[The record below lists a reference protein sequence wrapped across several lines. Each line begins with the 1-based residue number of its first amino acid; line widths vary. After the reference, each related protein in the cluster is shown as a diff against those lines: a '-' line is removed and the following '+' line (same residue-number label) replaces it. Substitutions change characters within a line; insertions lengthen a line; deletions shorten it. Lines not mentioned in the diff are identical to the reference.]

1 MKHIFIVNT
10 VAGEHSCL
18 NEVMKAIANE
28 SEVIDYELFTPD
40 SAKDNISRI
49 KSYLE
54 AHPDEEVRFYACG
67 GDGTLNKVASGIY
80 GYPNAS
86 LAVLAYGSGNDYIK
100 YYADL
105 QTFRNVENAMH
116 GTEELVDIMQV
127 NERFAINA
135 THFGLDSIVAK
146 MMHIIRRYPIIGGK
160 MCYPIAVFW
169 AFLTGM
175 RTKCTVYADGE
186 KLNNGKICLCT
197 IANGR
202 FVGGSYKC
210 APRSLNDDGLMEVCL
225 IKPVSRI
232 KFAIL
237 KKYYT
242 NGTHLDNPR
251 FNKYV
256 VYRRAKQVVIEGGKG
271 FCVSLDGEILE
282 GEKIIVEN
290 KQQAI
295 RFVVPSGCP
304 SGQKS

>member
-18 NEVMKAIANE
+18 DEVMKAIANE
-28 SEVIDYELFTPD
+28 KEVIDYEIFTPN
-40 SAKDNISRI
+40 SAKDNIDKI
-49 KSYLE
+49 KAYLE

-67 GDGTLNKVASGIY
+67 GDGTINKVSSGIY

-105 QTFRNVENAMH
+105 QTFRDVEKVMH
-116 GTEELVDIMQV
+116 GTEKRVDIMQV
-127 NERFAINA
+127 NNRFALNA
-135 THFGLDSIVAK
+135 THFGLDSKVAK
-146 MMHIIRRYPIIGGK
+146 TMHIIRRYPIIGGK

-175 RTKCTVYADGE
+175 RTRCTVYADGE
-186 KLNNGKICLCT
+186 KLNDGKICLCT

-202 FVGGSYKC
+202 YVGGSYKC
-210 APRSLNDDGLMEVCL
+210 APRSSNEDGLLEVCL
-225 IKPVSRI
+225 IKPISRF
-232 KFAIL
+232 KFMKL
-237 KKYYT
+237 KKSYT
-242 NGTHLDNPR
+242 VGEHLDDPQ
-251 FNKYV
+251 FKDII
-256 VYRRAKQVVIEGGKG
+256 VYRRAKQVVIEGKKG

-282 GEKIIVEN
+282 GEKIVVEN

-295 RFVVPSGCP
+295 RFVVPE
-304 SGQKS
+304 K

>member
-18 NEVMKAIANE
+18 NEVKKAIANE

-40 SAKDNISRI
+40 SAKDNVSQI

-105 QTFRNVENAMH
+105 KAFRNVENAMH
-116 GTEELVDIMQV
+116 GTEKRIDIMQV
-127 NERFAINA
+127 NGRFAINA
-135 THFGLDSIVAK
+135 THFGLDSVVAK
-146 MMHIIRRYPIIGGK
+146 VMHKIRRYPIIGGK
-160 MCYPIAVFW
+160 MCYPIAVLR

-186 KLNNGKICLCT
+186 KLNEGKICLCT
-197 IANGR
+197 IANGKY
-202 FVGGSYKC
+202 VGGSYKC
-210 APRSLNDDGLMEVCL
+210 APNSLNDDGLLEVCL
-225 IKPVSRI
+225 IKPISRI
-232 KFAIL
+232 KFALL
-237 KKYYT
+237 KKSYT
-242 NGTHLDNPR
+242 HGTHLDNPK
-251 FNKYV
+251 FKDII
-256 VYRRAKQVVIEGGKG
+256 VYRKAKQVVIEGGKG
-271 FCVSLDGEILE
+271 FCVSLDGEVLNSE
-282 GEKIIVEN
+282 RIVVDN

-295 RFVVPSGCP
+295 RFVVP
-304 SGQKS
+304 KEN

>member
-18 NEVMKAIANE
+18 DEVKNAIAHE
-28 SEVIDYELFTPD
+28 SEVIDYEIFTPS
-40 SAKDNISRI
+40 SAKDNISQI

-80 GYPNAS
+80 GFPNAS

-105 QTFRNVENAMH
+105 QTFRTVENAMH
-116 GTEELVDIMQV
+116 GTEKRVDIMKV
-127 NERFAINA
+127 NDRFALNA
-135 THFGLDSIVAK
+135 THFGLDSVVAK
-146 MMHIIRRYPIIGGK
+146 TMNKIRRYHIIGGK
-160 MCYPIAVFW
+160 MCYPIAVFK
-169 AFLTGM
+169 AFFTGM
-175 RTKCTVYADGE
+175 KTKCTVYADGE
-186 KLNNGKICLCT
+186 KLNDSKICLCT
-197 IANGR
+197 VANGKY
-202 FVGGSYKC
+202 VGGSYKC
-210 APRSLNDDGLMEVCL
+210 APRSLNDDGLLEVCL

-242 NGTHLDNPR
+242 EGTHLDNPR

-295 RFVVPSGCP
+295 RFVVPNLMP
-304 SGQKS
+304 

>member
-18 NEVMKAIANE
+18 EEVKKAIANE
-28 SEVIDYELFTPD
+28 SEAIDYELFTPD
-40 SAKDNISRI
+40 SAKDNVSQI
-49 KSYLE
+49 KEYLE

-105 QTFRNVENAMH
+105 KAFRNVENAMH
-116 GTEELVDIMQV
+116 GTEKRIDIMQV
-127 NERFAINA
+127 NGRFAINA
-135 THFGLDSIVAK
+135 THFGLDSVVAK
-146 MMHIIRRYPIIGGK
+146 VMHKIRRYPIIGGK
-160 MCYPIAVFW
+160 MCYPIAVLR

-186 KLNNGKICLCT
+186 KLNEGKICLCT
-197 IANGR
+197 IANGKY
-202 FVGGSYKC
+202 VGGSYKC
-210 APRSLNDDGLMEVCL
+210 APRSLNDDGWLEVCL

-232 KFAIL
+232 KFALL
-237 KKYYT
+237 KKSYT
-242 NGTHLDNPR
+242 HGTHLDNPK
-251 FNKYV
+251 FKDII

-271 FCVSLDGEILE
+271 FCVSLDGEVLNSE
-282 GEKIIVEN
+282 RIVVDN

-295 RFVVPSGCP
+295 RFVVPAV
-304 SGQKS
+304 

>member
-18 NEVMKAIANE
+18 KEVEKAIANE
-28 SEVIDYELFTPD
+28 SEAIDYELFTPD
-40 SAKDNISRI
+40 SAKDNVSQI
-49 KSYLE
+49 KEYLE

-105 QTFRNVENAMH
+105 KTFRNVENTMH
-116 GTEELVDIMQV
+116 GTEKRVDIMQV
-127 NERFAINA
+127 NGRFAINA
-135 THFGLDSIVAK
+135 THFGLDSVVAK
-146 MMHIIRRYPIIGGK
+146 VMHKIRRYPIIGGK
-160 MCYPIAVFW
+160 MCYPIAVLR

-186 KLNNGKICLCT
+186 KLNEGKICLCT
-197 IANGR
+197 IANGKY
-202 FVGGSYKC
+202 VGGSYKC
-210 APRSLNDDGLMEVCL
+210 APRSLNDDGLLEVCL
-225 IKPVSRI
+225 IKPISRI
-232 KFAIL
+232 KFALL

-242 NGTHLDNPR
+242 NGTHLDNPK
-251 FNKYV
+251 FKDII

-271 FCVSLDGEILE
+271 FCVSLDGEILQ
-282 GEKIIVEN
+282 GKRIVVEN
-290 KQQAI
+290 KRQAI
-295 RFVVPSGCP
+295 RFVVPAV
-304 SGQKS
+304 

>member
-18 NEVMKAIANE
+18 NEVKKAIANE
-28 SEVIDYELFTPD
+28 NEVIDYELFTPD
-40 SAKDNISRI
+40 SATDNVSKI

-86 LAVLAYGSGNDYIK
+86 VAVLAYGSGNDYIK

-105 QTFRNVENAMH
+105 QTFRNVENTIH
-116 GTEELVDIMQV
+116 GTEKRVDIMQV
-127 NERFAINA
+127 NGRFAINA
-135 THFGLDSIVAK
+135 THFGLDSVVAK
-146 MMHIIRRYPIIGGK
+146 VMHKIRRYPIIGGK
-160 MCYPIAVFW
+160 MCYPIAVLR

-186 KLNNGKICLCT
+186 KLNEGKICLCT
-197 IANGR
+197 IANGKY
-202 FVGGSYKC
+202 VGGSYKC
-210 APRSLNDDGLMEVCL
+210 APRSLNDDGWLEVCL

-232 KFAIL
+232 KFALL
-237 KKYYT
+237 KKSYT
-242 NGTHLDNPR
+242 HGTHLDNPK
-251 FNKYV
+251 FKDII

-271 FCVSLDGEILE
+271 FCVSLDGEILQ
-282 GEKIIVEN
+282 GNRIVVEN
-290 KQQAI
+290 KRQAI
-295 RFVVPSGCP
+295 RFVVP
-304 SGQKS
+304 KEN

>member
-18 NEVMKAIANE
+18 DEVKKAIANE

-40 SAKDNISRI
+40 SAKDNVSQI

-105 QTFRNVENAMH
+105 KAFRDVENAMH
-116 GTEELVDIMQV
+116 GTEKRIDIMQV
-127 NERFAINA
+127 NGRFAINA
-135 THFGLDSIVAK
+135 THFGLDSVVAK
-146 MMHIIRRYPIIGGK
+146 VMHKIRRYPIIGGK
-160 MCYPIAVFW
+160 MCYPIAVLR

-186 KLNNGKICLCT
+186 KLNDGKICLCT
-197 IANGR
+197 IANGKY
-202 FVGGSYKC
+202 VGGSYKC

-232 KFAIL
+232 KFALL

-242 NGTHLDNPR
+242 NGTHLDNPK
-251 FNKYV
+251 FAKYV

-271 FCVSLDGEILE
+271 FCVSLDGEVLE
-282 GEKIIVEN
+282 GERIVVEN

-295 RFVVPSGCP
+295 RFVVP
-304 SGQKS
+304 KEN

>member
-1 MKHIFIVNT
+1 MQKFGSEMKHIFIVNT
-10 VAGEHSCL
+10 VAGERSCL
-18 NEVMKAIANE
+18 EEVKKAIE
-28 SEVIDYELFTPD
+28 HEDEVIDYEIFTPS
-40 SAKDNISRI
+40 SAKDNISQI

-54 AHPDEEVRFYACG
+54 THPDEEVRFYACG
-67 GDGTLNKVASGIY
+67 GDGTINKVASGIY

-116 GTEELVDIMQV
+116 GVEKRVDIMQV
-127 NERFAINA
+127 NERFALNA
-135 THFGLDSIVAK
+135 THFGLDSKVAK
-146 MMHIIRRYPIIGGK
+146 VMHKIRRYPIIGGK
-160 MCYPIAVFW
+160 MCYPIAVLN

-186 KLNNGKICLCT
+186 KLNDGKICLCT
-197 IANGR
+197 IANGKY
-202 FVGGSYKC
+202 VGGSYKC
-210 APRSLNDDGLMEVCL
+210 APRSLNDDGLLEVCL

-232 KFAIL
+232 KFALL

-242 NGTHLDNPR
+242 EGTHLDNPK
-251 FNKYV
+251 FEKYV

-282 GEKIIVEN
+282 GERIVVEN
-290 KQQAI
+290 RQQAI
-295 RFVVPSGCP
+295 RFVVPAD
-304 SGQKS
+304 

>member
-18 NEVMKAIANE
+18 EEVKKAIANE
-28 SEVIDYELFTPD
+28 SEAIDYELFTPN
-40 SAKDNISRI
+40 SAKDNVSQI
-49 KSYLE
+49 KEYLE

-105 QTFRNVENAMH
+105 KAFRNVENAMH
-116 GTEELVDIMQV
+116 GTEKRIDIMQV
-127 NERFAINA
+127 NGRFAINA
-135 THFGLDSIVAK
+135 THFGLDSVVAK
-146 MMHIIRRYPIIGGK
+146 VMHKIRRYPIIGGK
-160 MCYPIAVFW
+160 MCYPIAVLR

-186 KLNNGKICLCT
+186 KLNEGKICLCT
-197 IANGR
+197 IANGKY
-202 FVGGSYKC
+202 VGGSYKC
-210 APRSLNDDGLMEVCL
+210 APRSLNDDGWLEVCL

-232 KFAIL
+232 KFALL
-237 KKYYT
+237 KKSYT
-242 NGTHLDNPR
+242 HGTHLDNPK
-251 FNKYV
+251 FKDII

-271 FCVSLDGEILE
+271 FCVSLDGEILQ
-282 GEKIIVEN
+282 GKRIVVEN
-290 KQQAI
+290 KRQAI
-295 RFVVPSGCP
+295 RFVVPAV
-304 SGQKS
+304 

>member
-18 NEVMKAIANE
+18 EEVKKAIANE
-28 SEVIDYELFTPD
+28 SEAIDYELFTPN
-40 SAKDNISRI
+40 SAKDNVSQI
-49 KSYLE
+49 KEYLE

-105 QTFRNVENAMH
+105 KAFRNVENAMH
-116 GTEELVDIMQV
+116 GTEKRIDIMQV
-127 NERFAINA
+127 NDRYALNA
-135 THFGLDSIVAK
+135 THFGLDSVVAK
-146 MMHIIRRYPIIGGK
+146 VMHKIRRYPIIGGK
-160 MCYPIAVFW
+160 MCYPIAVLR

-186 KLNNGKICLCT
+186 KLNDGKICLCT
-197 IANGR
+197 IANGKY
-202 FVGGSYKC
+202 VGGSYQC
-210 APRSLNDDGLMEVCL
+210 APNSLNDDGLLEVCL
-225 IKPVSRI
+225 IKPISRI
-232 KFAIL
+232 KFALL

-242 NGTHLDNPR
+242 NGTHLDNPK
-251 FNKYV
+251 FKDII

-271 FCVSLDGEILE
+271 FCVSLDGEVLNSE
-282 GEKIIVEN
+282 RIVVDN

-295 RFVVPSGCP
+295 RFVVPAV
-304 SGQKS
+304 

>member
-18 NEVMKAIANE
+18 EEVKKAIANE
-28 SEVIDYELFTPD
+28 SEAIDYELFTPN
-40 SAKDNISRI
+40 SAKDNVSQI
-49 KSYLE
+49 KEYLE

-105 QTFRNVENAMH
+105 KAFRNVENAMH
-116 GTEELVDIMQV
+116 GTEKRIDIMQV
-127 NERFAINA
+127 NGRFAINA
-135 THFGLDSIVAK
+135 THFGLDSVVAK
-146 MMHIIRRYPIIGGK
+146 VMHKIRRYPIIGGK
-160 MCYPIAVFW
+160 MCYPIAVLR

-186 KLNNGKICLCT
+186 KLNDGKICLCT
-197 IANGR
+197 IANGKY
-202 FVGGSYKC
+202 VGGSYKC
-210 APRSLNDDGLMEVCL
+210 APRSLNDDGWLEVCL

-232 KFAIL
+232 KFALL
-237 KKYYT
+237 KKSYT
-242 NGTHLDNPR
+242 HGTHLDNPK
-251 FNKYV
+251 FKDII

-271 FCVSLDGEILE
+271 FCVSLDGEVLNSE
-282 GEKIIVEN
+282 RIVVDN

-295 RFVVPSGCP
+295 RFVVP
-304 SGQKS
+304 KEN

>member
-18 NEVMKAIANE
+18 EEVKKAIANE
-28 SEVIDYELFTPD
+28 SEAIDYELFTPN
-40 SAKDNISRI
+40 SAKDNVSQI
-49 KSYLE
+49 KEYLE

-105 QTFRNVENAMH
+105 KAFRNVENAMH
-116 GTEELVDIMQV
+116 GTEKRIDIMQV
-127 NERFAINA
+127 NGRFAINA
-135 THFGLDSIVAK
+135 THFGLDSVVAK
-146 MMHIIRRYPIIGGK
+146 VMHKIRRYPIIGGK
-160 MCYPIAVFW
+160 MCYPIAVLR

-186 KLNNGKICLCT
+186 KLNEGKICLCT
-197 IANGR
+197 IANGKY
-202 FVGGSYKC
+202 VGGSYKC
-210 APRSLNDDGLMEVCL
+210 APRSLNDDGWLEVCL

-232 KFAIL
+232 KFALL
-237 KKYYT
+237 KKSYT
-242 NGTHLDNPR
+242 HGTHLDNPK
-251 FNKYV
+251 FKDII

-271 FCVSLDGEILE
+271 FCVSLDGEVLNSERIV
-282 GEKIIVEN
+282 VEN

-295 RFVVPSGCP
+295 RFVVPAV
-304 SGQKS
+304 

>member
-18 NEVMKAIANE
+18 EEVKKAIASE
-28 SEVIDYELFTPD
+28 SEAIDYELFTPN
-40 SAKDNISRI
+40 SAKDNVSQI
-49 KSYLE
+49 KEYLE

-105 QTFRNVENAMH
+105 KAFRNVENAMH
-116 GTEELVDIMQV
+116 GTEKRIDIMQV
-127 NERFAINA
+127 NGRFAINA

-146 MMHIIRRYPIIGGK
+146 VMHKIRRYPIIGGK
-160 MCYPIAVFW
+160 MCYPIAVLR

-186 KLNNGKICLCT
+186 KLNDGKICLCT
-197 IANGR
+197 IANGKY
-202 FVGGSYKC
+202 VGGSYKC
-210 APRSLNDDGLMEVCL
+210 APNSLNDDGLLEVCL
-225 IKPVSRI
+225 IKPISRI
-232 KFAIL
+232 KFALL

-242 NGTHLDNPR
+242 NGTHLDNPK
-251 FNKYV
+251 FKDII

-271 FCVSLDGEILE
+271 FCVSLDGEVLNSE
-282 GEKIIVEN
+282 RIVVDN

-295 RFVVPSGCP
+295 RFVVP
-304 SGQKS
+304 KEN

>member
-18 NEVMKAIANE
+18 NEVKKAIANE
-28 SEVIDYELFTPD
+28 NEVIDYELFTPD
-40 SAKDNISRI
+40 SATDNVSKI

-105 QTFRNVENAMH
+105 KAFRNVENAMH
-116 GTEELVDIMQV
+116 GTEKRIDIMQV
-127 NERFAINA
+127 NGRFAINA
-135 THFGLDSIVAK
+135 THFGLDSVVAK
-146 MMHIIRRYPIIGGK
+146 VMHKIRRYPIIGGK
-160 MCYPIAVFW
+160 MCYPIAVLR

-186 KLNNGKICLCT
+186 KLNEGKICLCT
-197 IANGR
+197 IANGKY
-202 FVGGSYKC
+202 VGGSYKC
-210 APRSLNDDGLMEVCL
+210 APRSLNDDGWLEVCL

-232 KFAIL
+232 KFALL
-237 KKYYT
+237 KKSYT
-242 NGTHLDNPR
+242 HGTHLDNPK
-251 FNKYV
+251 FKDII

-271 FCVSLDGEILE
+271 FCVSLDGEILK
-282 GEKIIVEN
+282 GERIVVEN

-295 RFVVPSGCP
+295 RFVVPTV
-304 SGQKS
+304 

>member
-18 NEVMKAIANE
+18 EEVKKAIANE
-28 SEVIDYELFTPD
+28 SEAIDYELFTPN
-40 SAKDNISRI
+40 SAKDNVSQI
-49 KSYLE
+49 KEYLE

-105 QTFRNVENAMH
+105 KAFRNVENAMH
-116 GTEELVDIMQV
+116 GTERRIDIMQV
-127 NERFAINA
+127 NGRFAINA
-135 THFGLDSIVAK
+135 THFGLDSVVAK
-146 MMHIIRRYPIIGGK
+146 VMHKIRRYPIIGGK
-160 MCYPIAVFW
+160 MCYPIAVLR

-186 KLNNGKICLCT
+186 KLNEGKICLCT
-197 IANGR
+197 IANGKY
-202 FVGGSYKC
+202 VGGSYKC
-210 APRSLNDDGLMEVCL
+210 APRSLNDDGWLEVCL

-232 KFAIL
+232 KFALL
-237 KKYYT
+237 KKSYT
-242 NGTHLDNPR
+242 HGTHLDNPK
-251 FNKYV
+251 FKDII

-271 FCVSLDGEILE
+271 FCVSLDGEVLNSERIV
-282 GEKIIVEN
+282 VEN

-295 RFVVPSGCP
+295 RFVVPAV
-304 SGQKS
+304 

>member
-18 NEVMKAIANE
+18 DEVKKAIANE

-40 SAKDNISRI
+40 SAKDNVSQI

-105 QTFRNVENAMH
+105 KAFRNVENAMH
-116 GTEELVDIMQV
+116 GTEKRIDIMQV
-127 NERFAINA
+127 NGRFAINA
-135 THFGLDSIVAK
+135 THFGLDSVVAK
-146 MMHIIRRYPIIGGK
+146 VMHKIRRYPIIGGK
-160 MCYPIAVFW
+160 MCYPIAVLR

-186 KLNNGKICLCT
+186 KLNDGKICLCT
-197 IANGR
+197 IANGKY
-202 FVGGSYKC
+202 VGGSYKC

-232 KFAIL
+232 KFALL

-242 NGTHLDNPR
+242 NGTHLDNPK
-251 FNKYV
+251 FAKYV

-271 FCVSLDGEILE
+271 FCVSLDGEVLNSE
-282 GEKIIVEN
+282 RIVVDN

-295 RFVVPSGCP
+295 RFVVP
-304 SGQKS
+304 KEN

>member
-18 NEVMKAIANE
+18 EEVKKAIANE
-28 SEVIDYELFTPD
+28 SEAIDYELFTPN
-40 SAKDNISRI
+40 SAKDNVSQI
-49 KSYLE
+49 KEYLE

-105 QTFRNVENAMH
+105 KAFRNVENAMH
-116 GTEELVDIMQV
+116 GTEKRIDIMQV
-127 NERFAINA
+127 NGRFAINA
-135 THFGLDSIVAK
+135 THFGLDSVVAK
-146 MMHIIRRYPIIGGK
+146 VMHKIRRYPIIGGK
-160 MCYPIAVFW
+160 MCYPIAVLR

-186 KLNNGKICLCT
+186 KLNDGKICLCT
-197 IANGR
+197 IANGKY
-202 FVGGSYKC
+202 VGGSYKC
-210 APRSLNDDGLMEVCL
+210 APRSLNDDGWLEVCL

-232 KFAIL
+232 KFALL
-237 KKYYT
+237 KKSYT
-242 NGTHLDNPR
+242 HGTHLDNPK
-251 FNKYV
+251 FKDII

-271 FCVSLDGEILE
+271 FCVSLDGEILQ
-282 GEKIIVEN
+282 GNRIVVEN
-290 KQQAI
+290 KRQAI
-295 RFVVPSGCP
+295 RFVVPAV
-304 SGQKS
+304 

>member
-18 NEVMKAIANE
+18 DEVKKAIANE

-40 SAKDNISRI
+40 SAKDNVSQI

-86 LAVLAYGSGNDYIK
+86 VSVLAYGSGNDYIK

-116 GTEELVDIMQV
+116 GTEKPVDIMQV
-127 NERFAINA
+127 NGRFAINA
-135 THFGLDSIVAK
+135 THFGLDSVVAK
-146 MMHIIRRYPIIGGK
+146 VMHKIRRYPIIGGK
-160 MCYPIAVFW
+160 MCYPIAVLR

-186 KLNNGKICLCT
+186 KLNDGKICLCT

-202 FVGGSYKC
+202 YVGGSYKC

-232 KFAIL
+232 KFALL
-237 KKYYT
+237 KKSYT
-242 NGTHLDNPR
+242 HGTHLDNPK
-251 FNKYV
+251 FKDII
-256 VYRRAKQVVIEGGKG
+256 VYRRAKQVVIEGSKG
-271 FCVSLDGEILE
+271 FCVSLDGEILK
-282 GEKIIVEN
+282 GERIVVEN

-295 RFVVPSGCP
+295 RFVVPAV
-304 SGQKS
+304 

>member
-18 NEVMKAIANE
+18 EEVKKAIANE
-28 SEVIDYELFTPD
+28 SEAIDYELFTPN
-40 SAKDNISRI
+40 SAKDNVSQI
-49 KSYLE
+49 KEYLE

-105 QTFRNVENAMH
+105 KAFRNVENAMH
-116 GTEELVDIMQV
+116 GTEKRIDIMQV
-127 NERFAINA
+127 NGRFAINA
-135 THFGLDSIVAK
+135 THFGLDSVVAK
-146 MMHIIRRYPIIGGK
+146 VMHKIRRYPIIGGK
-160 MCYPIAVFW
+160 MCYPIAVLR

-186 KLNNGKICLCT
+186 KLNDGKICLCT
-197 IANGR
+197 IANGKY
-202 FVGGSYKC
+202 VGGSYKC
-210 APRSLNDDGLMEVCL
+210 APRSLNDDGWLEVCL
-225 IKPVSRI
+225 IKPISRI
-232 KFAIL
+232 KFALL

-242 NGTHLDNPR
+242 NGTHLDNPK
-251 FNKYV
+251 FKDII

-271 FCVSLDGEILE
+271 FCVSLDGEILQ
-282 GEKIIVEN
+282 GKRIVVEN
-290 KQQAI
+290 KRQAI
-295 RFVVPSGCP
+295 RFVVPAV
-304 SGQKS
+304 

>member
-18 NEVMKAIANE
+18 EEVKKAIANE
-28 SEVIDYELFTPD
+28 SEAIDYELFTPN
-40 SAKDNISRI
+40 SAKDNVSQI
-49 KSYLE
+49 KEYLE

-105 QTFRNVENAMH
+105 KAFRNVENAMH
-116 GTEELVDIMQV
+116 GTEKRIDIMQV
-127 NERFAINA
+127 NGRFAINA
-135 THFGLDSIVAK
+135 THFGLDSVVAK
-146 MMHIIRRYPIIGGK
+146 VMHKIRRYPIIGGK
-160 MCYPIAVFW
+160 MCYPIAVLR

-186 KLNNGKICLCT
+186 KLNEGKICLCT
-197 IANGR
+197 IANGKY
-202 FVGGSYKC
+202 VGGSYKC
-210 APRSLNDDGLMEVCL
+210 APRSLNDDGWLEVCL

-232 KFAIL
+232 KFALL
-237 KKYYT
+237 KKSYT
-242 NGTHLDNPR
+242 HGTHLDNPK
-251 FNKYV
+251 FKDII

-271 FCVSLDGEILE
+271 FCVSLDGEILK
-282 GEKIIVEN
+282 GERIVVEN

-295 RFVVPSGCP
+295 RFVVPAV
-304 SGQKS
+304 

>member
-18 NEVMKAIANE
+18 EEVKKAIANE
-28 SEVIDYELFTPD
+28 SEAIDYELFTPN
-40 SAKDNISRI
+40 SAKDNVSQI
-49 KSYLE
+49 KEYLE

-105 QTFRNVENAMH
+105 KAFRNVENAMH
-116 GTEELVDIMQV
+116 GTEKRIDIMQV
-127 NERFAINA
+127 NGRFAINA
-135 THFGLDSIVAK
+135 THFGLDSVVAK
-146 MMHIIRRYPIIGGK
+146 VMHKIRRYPIIGGK
-160 MCYPIAVFW
+160 MCYPIAVLR

-186 KLNNGKICLCT
+186 KLNEGKICLCT
-197 IANGR
+197 VANGKY
-202 FVGGSYKC
+202 VGGSYKC
-210 APRSLNDDGLMEVCL
+210 APRSLNDDGWLEVCL

-232 KFAIL
+232 KFALL
-237 KKYYT
+237 KKSYT
-242 NGTHLDNPR
+242 HGTHLDNPK
-251 FNKYV
+251 FKDII

-271 FCVSLDGEILE
+271 FCVSLDGEVLNSE
-282 GEKIIVEN
+282 RIVVDN

-295 RFVVPSGCP
+295 RFVVPAV
-304 SGQKS
+304 

>member
-18 NEVMKAIANE
+18 NEVEKAIANK
-28 SEVIDYELFTPD
+28 SEAIDYEIFTP
-40 SAKDNISRI
+40 SSSSDNINKI
-49 KSYLE
+49 KTYLE

-105 QTFRNVENAMH
+105 KAFRNVENAMH
-116 GTEELVDIMQV
+116 GTEKRVDIMQV
-127 NERFAINA
+127 NDRFALNA
-135 THFGLDSIVAK
+135 THFGLDSVVAK
-146 MMHIIRRYPIIGGK
+146 TMNKIRRFPLIGGK
-160 MCYPIAVFW
+160 MCYPIAVFR

-186 KLNNGKICLCT
+186 KLNDGKICLCT
-197 IANGR
+197 VANGKY
-202 FVGGSYKC
+202 VGGSYKC

-225 IKPVSRI
+225 IKPVSRL

-237 KKYYT
+237 KKHYT
-242 NGTHLDNPR
+242 NGTHLDNPK
-251 FNKYV
+251 FDKYI

-271 FCVSLDGEILE
+271 FCVSLDGEILQ
-282 GEKIIVEN
+282 GNRIVVEN
-290 KQQAI
+290 KRQAI
-295 RFVVPSGCP
+295 RFVVPAV
-304 SGQKS
+304 